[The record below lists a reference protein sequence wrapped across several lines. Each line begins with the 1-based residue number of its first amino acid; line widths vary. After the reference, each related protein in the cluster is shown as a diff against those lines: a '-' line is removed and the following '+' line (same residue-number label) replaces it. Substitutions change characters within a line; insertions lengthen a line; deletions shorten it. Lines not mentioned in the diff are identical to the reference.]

1 MSKPAGSF
9 LHWIIFIAL
18 ALTWGSSFILMKL
31 GMVAFSSSQVAALR
45 ISVAWIFL
53 LPLAF
58 RHLKREHVKL
68 LPWFFGMGFFGN
80 LLPAFLFTAAE
91 TRVSS
96 ALAGMLNSLTPLFT
110 LLIGLFVFRLR
121 VNRWQMLGVITG
133 LGGAIGLLALKTGE
147 ANVHPWQGGAL
158 VVIATLSYGISVNI
172 IRAKLGGMN
181 AVAATLWAMC
191 CIGPIATAYLFT
203 TDFVH
208 VLQTNPEAWSSFGYT
223 ALLGIFGTALS
234 VIVFNILIRDAGAL
248 FASSVTYLIPVVAM
262 LWGLVLHETIL
273 WWHAL
278 FIGVILAGIKL
289 ISRK

>member
-1 MSKPAGSF
+1 MTKPTGPL

-31 GMVAFSSSQVAALR
+31 GMVAFSASQVAALR

-53 LPLAF
+53 LPFAIGK
-58 RHLKREHVKL
+58 LKREHLKL
-68 LPWFFGMGFFGN
+68 LPWFFGTGFFGN

-91 TRVSS
+91 TKVSS

-110 LLIGLFVFRLR
+110 LLIGLFVFKLR
-121 VNRWQMLGVITG
+121 VNRWQVLGVITG
-133 LGGAIGLLALKTGE
+133 MGGAIGLLALKTGE
-147 ANVHPWQGGAL
+147 VNAQPWQGGAL

-172 IRAKLGGMN
+172 IRAKLGAIN
-181 AVAATLWAMC
+181 PVATTIWAMC
-191 CIGPIATAYLFT
+191 CIGPIAAAYLLT
-203 TDFVH
+203 TDFTH
-208 VLQTNPEAWSSFGYT
+208 VLQTHPEAWPSFGYT

-234 VIVFNILIRDAGAL
+234 VIVFNMLIRDAGAL

-262 LWGLVLHETIL
+262 LWGLVLHETVL

-278 FIGVILAGIKL
+278 FIGVILAGIKQ